1 MEEQGQGQGEIFPMI
16 PGKILMVKL
25 KANNTAIK
33 SRGPDQSRLRLKA
46 QGGPHEE
53 GEVQRGE
60 AGSRKGRHALA
71 AEPPLEVALR
81 SIYKFY
87 IMCYRYTDTHTHTQ

>member
-1 MEEQGQGQGEIFPMI
+1 
-16 PGKILMVKL
+16 MVKL

-60 AGSRKGRHALA
+60 AGNREDRHAQA
-71 AEPPLEVALR
+71 AEPPSEVALR

-87 IMCYRYTDTHTHTQ
+87 IMCYRYTDTHQHTHTQCVQ